1 MNAIE
6 TCLLMAMPCFVLIKL
21 VLAFVLIITM
31 MPLANVWVSMDL
43 GA

>member
-1 MNAIE
+1 
-6 TCLLMAMPCFVLIKL
+6 MAMPCFVLIKL

-31 MPLANVWVSMDL
+31 MPLANDDVWVSMDS